1 MIEKAFYGSKKYWIW
16 LIFLLAL
23 IGVCFHFYL
32 IQFTEGLKI
41 TGMSRNVSWGLYI
54 AQFTYM
60 VGVAASAVMLV
71 IPYYLHHYK
80 TFTKIVILGEFMAIA
95 AVTVCVL
102 FIFVDLGQPMRVM
115 NVILYPQLHSVM
127 FWDMTVLTGYLILNL
142 LIGWTTLEAE
152 RKDVPPPSWVKPL
165 IYLSVV
171 WAISI
176 HTVTAFLYA
185 GLPGRSFWL
194 SAIMAARFL
203 ASAFCSGPA
212 ILLLLAFLVKRLTD
226 YDPGEEPVDVLTKII
241 TYAMSANIFFLLL
254 EIFTAFYSHIP
265 DDMNSFKYLFVGLEG
280 HAELVPFMWTS
291 AVLGIFSLALL
302 IPPATRKNR
311 VSLIIA
317 LIALVLSTWIDKGL
331 GLVVAGFIPNP
342 FDKITP
348 YAPTFPEIMI
358 AIGVYAIGILI
369 LTILWKIAISVK
381 QRTAE

>member
-16 LIFLLAL
+16 ILFLLAL

-80 TFTKIVILGEFMAIA
+80 TFSRIVILGEFMAIA
-95 AVTVCVL
+95 AVTVCIL

-127 FWDMTVLTGYLILNL
+127 FWDMTVLSGYLILNL

-185 GLPGRSFWL
+185 GLPGRPFWL

-203 ASAFCSGPA
+203 ASAFCAGPA
-212 ILLLLAFLVKRLTD
+212 ILLLLAFIVKKLTS
-226 YDPGEEPVDVLTKII
+226 YDPGEEPVDVLSKII

-254 EIFTAFYSHIP
+254 EVFTAFYSNIP
-265 DDMNSFKYLFVGLEG
+265 DDINSFKYLFAGLQG
-280 HAELVPFMWTS
+280 HKELVPFMWTS
-291 AVLGIFSLALL
+291 AILGLFSLALL
-302 IPPATRKNR
+302 IPPQTRKNKT
-311 VSLIIA
+311 SLV
-317 LIALVLSTWIDKGL
+317 IALVALVVSTWIDKGL

-342 FDKITP
+342 FDKVTS
-348 YAPTFPEIMI
+348 YTPTFPEVMI
-358 AIGVYAIGILI
+358 AIGVYTVGIFI
-369 LTILWKIAISVK
+369 LTVLWKVAISVK
-381 QRTAE
+381 QKAIS

>member
-16 LIFLLAL
+16 LLFLIAL

-32 IQFTEGLKI
+32 IQFEKGLTI

-80 TFTKIVILGEFMAIA
+80 TFSKIVILGEFMAIA
-95 AVTVCVL
+95 AVTVCML
-102 FIFVDLGQPMRVM
+102 FIFVDLGQPIRVM

-127 FWDMTVLTGYLILNL
+127 FWDMTVLTGYLVLNL

-165 IYLSVV
+165 IYLSVI

-185 GLPGRSFWL
+185 GLPGRPFWL

-212 ILLLLAFLVKRLTD
+212 ILLLLAFFIKRLTG
-226 YDPGEEPVDVLTKII
+226 YDPGEEPIDILTKII

-254 EIFTAFYSHIP
+254 EIFTAFYSRIP
-265 DDMNSFKYLFVGLEG
+265 DDMNSFKYLFAGLDG

-291 AVLGIFSLALL
+291 AILGVLSLVLL
-302 IPPATRKNR
+302 IPPSTRKNKTT
-311 VSLIIA
+311 LLFA
-317 LIALVLSTWIDKGL
+317 LTMLVISTWIDKGL

-348 YAPTFPEIMI
+348 YSPTFPEIMI
-358 AIGVYAIGILI
+358 AVGVYAIGILI
-369 LTILWKIAISVK
+369 LTILWKVAISVK
-381 QRTAE
+381 QKVIV

>member
-16 LIFLLAL
+16 ILFLLAL

-80 TFTKIVILGEFMAIA
+80 TFSRIVILGEFMAIA
-95 AVTVCVL
+95 AVTVCIL
-102 FIFVDLGQPMRVM
+102 FIFVDLGQPIRVM

-127 FWDMTVLTGYLILNL
+127 FWDMTVLSGYLILNL

-185 GLPGRSFWL
+185 GLPGRPFWL

-203 ASAFCSGPA
+203 ASAFCAGPA
-212 ILLLLAFLVKRLTD
+212 ILLLLAFIVKKLTS
-226 YDPGEEPVDVLTKII
+226 YDPGEEPVDILSKII

-254 EIFTAFYSHIP
+254 EVFTAFYSNIP
-265 DDMNSFKYLFVGLEG
+265 DDINSFKYLFAGLQG
-280 HAELVPFMWTS
+280 HKELVPFMWTS
-291 AVLGIFSLALL
+291 AILGLFSLALL
-302 IPPATRKNR
+302 IPPQTRKNKT
-311 VSLIIA
+311 SLV
-317 LIALVLSTWIDKGL
+317 IALVALVVSTWIDKGL

-342 FDKITP
+342 FDKVTS
-348 YAPTFPEIMI
+348 YTPTFPEVMI
-358 AIGVYAIGILI
+358 AIGVYTVGIFI
-369 LTILWKIAISVK
+369 LTVLWKVAISVK
-381 QRTAE
+381 QKAIS

>member
-16 LIFLLAL
+16 ILFLLAL

-80 TFTKIVILGEFMAIA
+80 TFSRIVILGEFMAIA
-95 AVTVCVL
+95 AVTVCIL
-102 FIFVDLGQPMRVM
+102 FIFVDLGQPIRVM

-127 FWDMTVLTGYLILNL
+127 FWDMTVLSGYLILNL

-185 GLPGRSFWL
+185 GLPGRPFWL

-203 ASAFCSGPA
+203 ASAFCAGPA
-212 ILLLLAFLVKRLTD
+212 ILLLLAFIVKKLTS
-226 YDPGEEPVDVLTKII
+226 YDPGEEPVDVLSKII

-254 EIFTAFYSHIP
+254 EVFTAFYSNIP
-265 DDMNSFKYLFVGLEG
+265 DDINSFKYLFAGLQG
-280 HAELVPFMWTS
+280 HKELVPFMWTS
-291 AVLGIFSLALL
+291 AILGLFSLALL
-302 IPPATRKNR
+302 IPPQTRKNKT
-311 VSLIIA
+311 SLV
-317 LIALVLSTWIDKGL
+317 IALVALVVSTWIDKGL

-342 FDKITP
+342 FDKVTS
-348 YAPTFPEIMI
+348 YTPTFPEVMI
-358 AIGVYAIGILI
+358 AIGVYTVGIFI
-369 LTILWKIAISVK
+369 LTVLWKVAISVK
-381 QRTAE
+381 QKAIS

>member
-16 LIFLLAL
+16 ILFLLAL

-80 TFTKIVILGEFMAIA
+80 TFSRIVILGEFMAIA
-95 AVTVCVL
+95 AVTVCIL
-102 FIFVDLGQPMRVM
+102 FIFVDLGQPIRVM

-127 FWDMTVLTGYLILNL
+127 FWDMTVLSGYLILNL

-185 GLPGRSFWL
+185 GLPGRPFWL

-203 ASAFCSGPA
+203 ASAFCAGPA
-212 ILLLLAFLVKRLTD
+212 ILLLLAFIVKKLTS
-226 YDPGEEPVDVLTKII
+226 YDPGEEPVDVLSKII

-254 EIFTAFYSHIP
+254 EVFTAFYSNIP
-265 DDMNSFKYLFVGLEG
+265 DDINSFKYLFAGLQG
-280 HAELVPFMWTS
+280 HTELVPFMWTS
-291 AVLGIFSLALL
+291 AILGLFSLALL
-302 IPPATRKNR
+302 IPPQTRKNKT
-311 VSLIIA
+311 SLV
-317 LIALVLSTWIDKGL
+317 IALVALVVSTWIDKGL

-342 FDKITP
+342 FDKVTS
-348 YAPTFPEIMI
+348 YTPTFPEVMI
-358 AIGVYAIGILI
+358 AIGVYTVGIFI
-369 LTILWKIAISVK
+369 LTVLWKVAISVK
-381 QRTAE
+381 QKAIS

>member
-1 MIEKAFYGSKKYWIW
+1 MIEKVFYGSKKYWIW
-16 LIFLLAL
+16 VLFLLAL
-23 IGVCFHFYL
+23 IGLCFHFYL
-32 IQFTEGLKI
+32 MQLNEGLKI

-54 AQFTYM
+54 AQFTYL

-80 TFTKIVILGEFMAIA
+80 AFSKMMILGEFMAIA
-95 AVTVCVL
+95 AVTMCML

-127 FWDMTVLTGYLILNL
+127 FWDMTVLSGYLVLNL

-152 RKDVPPPSWVKPL
+152 RKDVVPPSWVKPL

-185 GLPGRSFWL
+185 GLPGRPYWL

-203 ASAFCSGPA
+203 AGAFCSGPA
-212 ILLLLAFLVKRLTD
+212 ILLLLVFLVQKFVKYRV
-226 YDPGEEPVDVLTKII
+226 GEESIKALSKII
-241 TYAMSANIFFLLL
+241 AYAMSANVFFLLL

-265 DDMNSFKYLFVGLEG
+265 DDMDVFRYLFVGLDG
-280 HAELVPFMWTS
+280 HTTLVPAMWVS
-291 AVLGIFSLALL
+291 AGLAIVSLAIL
-302 IPPATRKNR
+302 IPPQLRNNMKLLT
-311 VSLIIA
+311 VA
-317 LIALVLSTWIDKGL
+317 LIALVVSTWIDKGFSL
-331 GLVVAGFIPNP
+331 IAAGFVPNP
-342 FDKITP
+342 FGRITT
-348 YAPTFPEIMI
+348 YLPTFPEIMI
-358 AIGVYAIGILI
+358 VLGVYTIGLLI

-381 QRTAE
+381 EKTTA